1 MISPENFTNADFGS
15 IRRDLVSYYKTKS
28 NLKDID
34 FDGSAA
40 SVLIDALAYADNYQA
55 IYANAAI
62 GEAFLDTAQTRSA
75 VVSRAKEL
83 GYIPAQI
90 SSSRASLK
98 ITCYST
104 TGSIIWL
111 SEGSTFSS
119 SYGQFTALSP
129 VQFVESPI
137 GTYTAELDVHEGSI
151 IQRTF
156 TVNNFSL
163 VPKFIIPDKDV
174 DTSYFRVLVIP
185 PSLSAT
191 EYQKPLEFIRQTPDS
206 EVFYL
211 QEGLNQSIEIYFGD
225 GIVSKRPSIGSSII
239 CKYLTTHGKE
249 ANGAFDFVLDT
260 QLTGTLGNI
269 DPRDVVTET
278 VVRASHGADKQSITS
293 IKLTAPRF
301 HAAQNRAVTEDDYK
315 ALLEKTFS
323 FIQTSN
329 VWGGEKND
337 PPLYGKVLVAIK
349 PKDGLRLSPA
359 TKKNVRN
366 TIFERYAV
374 VGLTPQLVDP
384 DYLFLDLTLDVEY
397 DLNVTTINEQN
408 LSNLIRTSIV
418 DYFDST
424 VSRFESKC
432 RTSELNR
439 VVLKSYPTILGVRPK
454 IVMRKQLRLESGTL
468 DRKWQCDFKNNTV
481 ANSFISLPAPTIS
494 NQSFQLREVEN
505 GRIDAYINNSL
516 ISKGIGRINNGKLEI
531 PRYRFDLLTNEIY
544 VQANPTSLDINAVR
558 DNLIVLGN
566 MNINLIKV

>member
-1 MISPENFTNADFGS
+1 M
-15 IRRDLVSYYKTKS
+15 
-28 NLKDID
+28 
-34 FDGSAA
+34 
-40 SVLIDALAYADNYQA
+40 IDALAYASNYQA
-55 IYANAAI
+55 VHANAAI

-83 GYIPAQI
+83 GYIPAQV

-98 ITCYST
+98 LTCQST
-104 TGSIIWL
+104 TGSVIWV

-119 SYGQFTALSP
+119 SYGQFVAIKP
-129 VQFVESPI
+129 VQLVESPA
-137 GTYTAELDVHEGSI
+137 GTYTAELDVYEGSI

-156 TVNNFSL
+156 TVDNYSL
-163 VPKFIIPDKDV
+163 VPKFLVPDKDV
-174 DTSYFRVLVIP
+174 DTSYFRVLVTP
-185 PSLSAT
+185 PSLPTT
-191 EYQKPLEFIRQTPDS
+191 EYQKPLEFIRQTPLS

-211 QEGLNQSIEIYFGD
+211 QEGINQSIEIYFGD
-225 GIVSKRPSIGSSII
+225 GVVSKRPTVGSSIL
-239 CKYLTTHGKE
+239 CKYLTTHGKI

-260 QLTGTLGNI
+260 QLIGSLGNI
-269 DPRDVVTET
+269 DPRDVTTET
-278 VVRASHGADKQSITS
+278 LVRASHGADKQTIES

-315 ALLEKTFS
+315 ALLEKEFA

-359 TKKNVRN
+359 TKEIVRS
-366 TIFERYAV
+366 TIFEKYAV

-384 DYLFLDLTLDVEY
+384 DYLFLDLTLDVDY

-408 LSNLIRTSIV
+408 LSNLIRNSIV
-418 DYFDST
+418 NYFDSA

-454 IVMRKQLRLESGTL
+454 IIMRKQLRLESGTL

-481 ANSFISLPAPTIS
+481 ANTFKSIPAPNIS
-494 NQSFQLREVEN
+494 NQSFQLREIEN
-505 GRIDAYINNSL
+505 GRVDAYINNSL
-516 ISKGIGRINNGKLEI
+516 ISKGVGSIKNGKLDI

-544 VQANPTSLDINAVR
+544 VQADPKSLDINSVR

-566 MNINLIKV
+566 LNINLIKV